1 MNGPPCLLHSLPVYK
16 HPSPGSEEPPAPL
29 TVLLILSLFLRR
41 TEGSVLPAEQ
51 QVMEWLLLGSLRAQR
66 ASVGLGPQEE
76 SSSVIG
82 PTNERFLPAHIV
94 MPREIPSPHP
104 QVALRGLEQ

>member
-1 MNGPPCLLHSLPVYK
+1 MNGPACLLHSLPVYK

-51 QVMEWLLLGSLRAQR
+51 QVMEWLLLGVSEPRGRVWVLAPGRN
-66 ASVGLGPQEE
+66 LECHWPQK
-76 SSSVIG
+76 
-82 PTNERFLPAHIV
+82 
-94 MPREIPSPHP
+94 
-104 QVALRGLEQ
+104 